1 MSVVGCFF
9 TPHPPIIVPE
19 VGGAEVAK
27 VDATV
32 QAMRRLGEV
41 ATRLDPDTIVV
52 MSPHALLARS
62 EMSVSIGS
70 NYRGSFADFRAPQ
83 VRLDVPA
90 DRELARLVVDRA
102 TRDGIPVR
110 VLGSPEEALALDHGT
125 MVPLVY
131 VTAGL
136 KRRWRLLVLGFSYL
150 DLETHV
156 RFGKALA
163 RAMEEGPSRVLYI
176 ASGDL
181 SHRLLP
187 GAPAGYDPRGT
198 EFDHAIADMFARADW
213 KGLLSLDQGIVRAAG
228 ECGYRSL
235 AVLAGVVQAL
245 EAKGHVTKNNLLSY
259 EGPFGVGYLVG
270 EVAVEPVDVPQ
281 GGSR

>member
-1 MSVVGCFF
+1 MSLVGCFF

-32 QAMRRLGEV
+32 RAMRRLGEA

-70 NYRGSFADFRAPQ
+70 SYRGSFADFRAPQ

-102 TRDGIPVR
+102 TRDGIPIR
-110 VLGSPEEALALDHGT
+110 LLGSPEDPIVLDHGT

-131 VTAGL
+131 VTSGL
-136 KRRWRLLVLGFSYL
+136 KRGWRLLVLGFSYL

-163 RAMEEGPSRVLYI
+163 RAMEESPSRVLYI

-198 EFDHAIADMFARADW
+198 EFDHAVADMFARADW
-213 KGLLSLDQGIVRAAG
+213 KGLLSLDQGTVRAAG
-228 ECGYRSL
+228 ECGYRSM
-235 AVLAGVVQAL
+235 AVLAGVVQAM
-245 EAKGHVTKNNLLSY
+245 EAKGYVTGNDLFSY

-270 EVAVEPVDVPQ
+270 EVTIVPAGVQQ
-281 GGSR
+281 GGAI